1 LHKSQTCGPSRGYFI
16 RGFKK
21 TTGKAPH
28 QWILSQRVERAR
40 GLLMKTDMS
49 LADVALACGF
59 ADQSHFT
66 RVSPVRPD
74 CRPARGVVR
83 LFKVD
88 PKHQDFSGR
97 EIARATRF
105 VDGPLSCLPT
115 LSVAVANAHF
125 RASFSGSK
133 LDIRGCAEH

>member
-28 QWILSQRVERAR
+28 QWILSQRVECAR

-59 ADQSHFT
+59 ADQGHFT
-66 RVSPVRPD
+66 RVFFGATGLPPGAWR
-74 CRPARGVVR
+74 RAAA
-83 LFKVD
+83 
-88 PKHQDFSGR
+88 QGR
-97 EIARATRF
+97 
-105 VDGPLSCLPT
+105 S
-115 LSVAVANAHF
+115 
-125 RASFSGSK
+125 
-133 LDIRGCAEH
+133 